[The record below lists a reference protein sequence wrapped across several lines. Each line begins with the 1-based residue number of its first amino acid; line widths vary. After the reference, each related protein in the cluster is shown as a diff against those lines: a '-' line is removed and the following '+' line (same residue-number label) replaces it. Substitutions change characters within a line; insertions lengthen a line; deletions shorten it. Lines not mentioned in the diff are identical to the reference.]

1 MYDCKFLYGIPRAV
15 NVRILRCQ
23 SRYLTM
29 VITVRG
35 ETRVPNGKFRLPSIP
50 NVDCAKNSSILN
62 GDIVANVSLLHYIYI
77 YKRIGKYCT
86 LKITVREN
94 ENDTLIEVRDTDRNK

>member
-23 SRYLTM
+23 SRYLTT

-50 NVDCAKNSSILN
+50 NVNYAKNSSILN
-62 GDIVANVSLLHYIYI
+62 GDIVANVSLFHYIYI
-77 YKRIGKYCT
+77 K
-86 LKITVREN
+86 E
-94 ENDTLIEVRDTDRNK
+94 